1 MADNILTTA
10 AKRGLDTQEINKNLT
25 EKAFRL
31 RCLAYLS
38 NVKADLLTETIFS
51 MRKSKSALS
60 AEIRQRKL
68 IEEKLRKS
76 HDLYRQMFTN
86 NSAVKTLI
94 DPRTGDIVD
103 ANPSACKFYGYT
115 RQELTSMK
123 AWDISVLQEEECRRE
138 MAMAEAETCTYFCF
152 QNVTKSGEIREVEV
166 YSSPINTGGD
176 NLIHSIIHDITDRKR
191 AEETAN
197 EHKEKLMTLIN
208 SSPDS
213 IFFKDGKGRWQ
224 IVNDAGLDLFK
235 LSGVDYVGKKDSEL
249 AHLADSIY
257 SDSLGM
263 CEGTDEETWQEGR
276 QTRCEEVVPSPDGLS
291 TVLDVIKVPLFNK
304 DGSRKAIVIIGRDIT
319 ESRKDRERLEES
331 EEWFRVITASA
342 NDAIVVI
349 DDEDKITYWNQAA
362 ERVYGHTSEEAV
374 GQTLHDLV
382 IPDSIRERYIQ
393 WYENFKNSGEQFY
406 PGQTVVRR
414 GVRKNGEEFPME
426 LSVATVKI
434 RGKFYAIGFVR
445 DATER
450 LKIQAN
456 LEKSLSVHHATLEST
471 ADGMLVVDHE
481 GKVVS
486 FNRKFLLMWRIPHAL
501 AQSGNDIKLV
511 EFVLDQLKKPDD
523 FTARIK
529 ELYSKPEEE
538 SFDLLEFKDDRIFER
553 YSTSQKID
561 GQSVGRVWSF
571 RDVTERKKME
581 NMLHETLLEMNTILD
596 SLEVGITF
604 VRSEKINWVN
614 QKMLDMF
621 GYSRNEVDGEPV
633 EIFHTSSGSF
643 TQLKDEALPVITS
656 GKIHLDERL
665 MKRKDGSSFWCRLIG
680 KAIDPDERDKGSI
693 WIVEDITER
702 KRVAEKLR
710 LDAAVL
716 ENTTEGVIITD
727 ANCVILSVNPAFVRI
742 TGFRAKEVIGAKPS
756 VLSSGRHDKKFY
768 EDVWSEL
775 LAKGEWEGVFWNK
788 RKNGE
793 VYPHEATITA
803 IKDEQGNTT
812 QYASI
817 FRDVTDRKRQ
827 EEQIKYLAF
836 HDPLTDLPNRKLF
849 FDRIEVELARAK
861 REKEKLSIM
870 FVDLDNF
877 KKINDSMGHDVGD
890 KLLKKMAG
898 RLKKCIRE
906 SDTVSRLGGDEF
918 ILLLPNIS
926 DKAGVKKIAKKI
938 LAEAKAPILIGS
950 HKISITASIGLSM
963 YPKDGD
969 GPDTLVKKADDA
981 MYAVKQSGRNNYK
994 FC

>member
-276 QTRCEEVVPSPDGLS
+276 QTRCEEVVPSPGGPS

-434 RGKFYAIGFVR
+434 RGKFYAVGFVR

>member
-1 MADNILTTA
+1 MTDNILTTA
-10 AKRGLDTQEINKNLT
+10 ARRGLDAQEINKNLT

-38 NVKADLLTETIFS
+38 NAKADLLTETIFS

-60 AEIRQRKL
+60 SEIKQRKL
-68 IEEKLRKS
+68 VEEELRKS

-86 NSAVKTLI
+86 NSAIKTLI
-94 DPRTGDIVD
+94 DPKTGDIVD
-103 ANPSACKFYGYT
+103 ANPAACKFYGYT
-115 RQELTSMK
+115 QQELTSMK
-123 AWDISVLQEEECRRE
+123 AWEISVLQQEEYRRE
-138 MAMAEAETCTYFCF
+138 MALTEAEACTYFCF

-166 YSSPINTGGD
+166 YSSPIHTGGA
-176 NLIHSIIHDITDRKR
+176 NLIHSIIHDITDRKQ
-191 AEETAN
+191 AEEAVN

-224 IVNDAGLDLFK
+224 IVNDAGLDLFQ
-235 LSGVDYVGKKDSEL
+235 LSEVDYVGKTDSEL
-249 AHLADSIY
+249 AHLANSIY
-257 SDSLGM
+257 SDALGL
-263 CEGTDEETWQEGR
+263 CAGTDEETWQTGR
-276 QTRCEEVVPSPDGLS
+276 QTRYEEVVPSPDGTS
-291 TVLDVIKVPLFNK
+291 RVLDVIKVPLFNK

-319 ESRKDRERLEES
+319 KSRKDRERLEES
-331 EEWFRVITASA
+331 EEWFRAITASA

-362 ERVYGHTSEEAV
+362 QRVYGHTPEEAV
-374 GQTLHDLV
+374 GRKLHDLV
-382 IPDSIRERYIQ
+382 IPDSMRERYIQ
-393 WYENFKNSGEQFY
+393 WYENFKSSGEKFY
-406 PGQTVVRR
+406 PGQTVVRK

-434 RGKFYAIGFVR
+434 RGKFYAVGFIR

-450 LKIQAN
+450 LRTQAN

-471 ADGMLVVDHE
+471 ADGILVVDHK
-481 GKVVS
+481 GKLIS
-486 FNRKFLLMWRIPHAL
+486 FNRKFLLMWRIPQAL

-523 FTARIK
+523 FTARIR

-538 SFDLLEFKDDRIFER
+538 SFDLLEFKDGRIFER
-553 YSTSQKID
+553 YSTSNKID

-621 GYSRNEVDGEPV
+621 GYLRNEVDGEPV
-633 EIFHTSSGSF
+633 EIFHTSSDSF

-656 GKIHLDERL
+656 GQIHLDERL
-665 MKRKDGSSFWCRLIG
+665 MKRKDGSSFWCKLIG
-680 KAIDPDERDKGSI
+680 KAIEPGKRDKGSI

-727 ANCVILSVNPAFVRI
+727 ANCVILSVNHAFVRI
-742 TGFRAKEVIGAKPS
+742 TGFSGEEVIGAKPGI
-756 VLSSGRHDKKFY
+756 LSSGRHDKEFY
-768 EDVWSEL
+768 EGVWSEL
-775 LAKGEWEGVFWNK
+775 LAKGEWGGVFWNK

-817 FRDVTDRKRQ
+817 FRDITDRKRH

-836 HDPLTDLPNRKLF
+836 HDP
-849 FDRIEVELARAK
+849 
-861 REKEKLSIM
+861 
-870 FVDLDNF
+870 
-877 KKINDSMGHDVGD
+877 
-890 KLLKKMAG
+890 
-898 RLKKCIRE
+898 
-906 SDTVSRLGGDEF
+906 
-918 ILLLPNIS
+918 
-926 DKAGVKKIAKKI
+926 
-938 LAEAKAPILIGS
+938 
-950 HKISITASIGLSM
+950 
-963 YPKDGD
+963 
-969 GPDTLVKKADDA
+969 
-981 MYAVKQSGRNNYK
+981 
-994 FC
+994 